1 MQGEIC
7 VECTP
12 NRKTNEANVSSP
24 LTASLATLVLN
35 SADYFLVRFA
45 HESLLAVVIPSS
57 LALAFLGSSSFR
69 GTNASLMPRMNEMEM
84 KKAQL
89 KRMYADVQL
98 RADVVQKTFEKK
110 WQGRLSVLKW
120 QKKQC

>member
-1 MQGEIC
+1 
-7 VECTP
+7 
-12 NRKTNEANVSSP
+12 
-24 LTASLATLVLN
+24 
-35 SADYFLVRFA
+35 
-45 HESLLAVVIPSS
+45 
-57 LALAFLGSSSFR
+57 
-69 GTNASLMPRMNEMEM
+69 MPRMNEMEM